1 MPRERKAKVRSPLR
15 TATSPEGTFD
25 SPIEDIKQAG
35 PTKDLPPKKA
45 KTALYV
51 VRKGHKISVEKGVY
65 SPEGTVVSMDKK
77 MAKHY
82 IKHGCIDAYVDDDD
96 DEDDDA

>member
-1 MPRERKAKVRSPLR
+1 MPREKKTKVRSPLR
-15 TATSPEGTFD
+15 TAESSSGTFESVVEKID
-25 SPIEDIKQAG
+25 REVEEAA
-35 PTKDLPPKKA
+35 TPKKP